1 MITLD
6 FLIILACAA
15 GACTDL
21 AFKRIP
27 NALTIATALI
37 ALGIHAASGF
47 PSLALSLATLILTG
61 AAGFFLFNLRLI
73 GGGDV
78 KLIAAIAAA
87 LSFPACL
94 GFLLYTMV
102 AGGVLALV
110 VATARGTFKASV
122 SSVTAAAAP
131 VFNGGAFSMPA
142 TTTKIPYGVAIFC
155 GAILS
160 VLSTAGLPFLRL
172 PF

>member
-1 MITLD
+1 MINLD
-6 FLIILACAA
+6 LLIILACAA

-37 ALGIHAASGF
+37 ALGIHAATGLS
-47 PSLALSLATLILTG
+47 SLAFALLIMFLTG
-61 AAGFFLFNLRLI
+61 AAGFFLFSLRLI

-78 KLIAAIAAA
+78 KLLAAVAGA
-87 LSFPACL
+87 LSFPSCV

-110 VATARGTFKASV
+110 VAAARGTLKASLKCSL
-122 SSVTAAAAP
+122 SSHT
-131 VFNGGAFSMPA
+131 GS
-142 TTTKIPYGVAIFC
+142 
-155 GAILS
+155 
-160 VLSTAGLPFLRL
+160 
-172 PF
+172 